1 MKSEDT
7 PRTKTKKLMQKA
19 STKSVRKVLDF
30 HHVLVESMKRQR
42 ENIKKSLRM
51 ILAHQILKK
60 YKFKT
65 YAIQQT
71 GLNPIWKLFKKS
83 LIPRRCSK
91 RVQEFFERDD
101 VSRLLTGQKKT
112 VTKKK
117 QKKQKRLLC
126 NSLKHLHLK
135 CQTETKTNIQNLF
148 NILQFETILGCSN
161 NRKRQRY
168 MSLQNL

>member
-7 PRTKTKKLMQKA
+7 PRTKTKKLMRKA

-71 GLNPIWKLFKKS
+71 GLNQIRKLF
-83 LIPRRCSK
+83 
-91 RVQEFFERDD
+91 
-101 VSRLLTGQKKT
+101 
-112 VTKKK
+112 
-117 QKKQKRLLC
+117 
-126 NSLKHLHLK
+126 
-135 CQTETKTNIQNLF
+135 
-148 NILQFETILGCSN
+148 
-161 NRKRQRY
+161 
-168 MSLQNL
+168 